1 MWRQDFSNNGSHNIS
16 ISREHSSFV
25 LIEWQNVRSS
35 FLVKLRER
43 VFLPGRKKNLKI
55 TAVAAVLSYF
65 GVCIIYCITKVFF
78 KAVNQAK
85 NNKLN

>member
-1 MWRQDFSNNGSHNIS
+1 M
-16 ISREHSSFV
+16 
-25 LIEWQNVRSS
+25 LIEWQNVHSS
-35 FLVKLRER
+35 FLVKLRDPR
-43 VFLPGRKKNLKI
+43 VFLPGMKKNLKI